1 MMQRYLVEVPHDPNP
16 AACVRVIRIFLNTGS
31 HYLARADWGCKD
43 GQHSAW
49 MIVEAASSDEARQI
63 VPPQLRGQAR
73 VVQLNQ
79 FTVDDLDSMVREH
92 DPSAP

>member
-1 MMQRYLVEVPHDPNP
+1 
-16 AACVRVIRIFLNTGS
+16 
-31 HYLARADWGCKD
+31 
-43 GQHSAW
+43 

-73 VVQLNQ
+73 VVQFNQ